1 MTLRAALT
9 LAFYAFYIAVASVS
23 AEPSPSQGQTKG
35 SASAPVH
42 AELTKPVYEEVTNL
56 VRAYFP
62 NAKISQTAGK
72 LHFEFKAAPHIS
84 TSTNRPVIGPKEGGI
99 LGDVEIK
106 HGNSGTAPKSINEYY
121 YQTVMMAPYSANH
134 DCHLNVKMSY
144 PPETTSD
151 FVDKFKILVNDFDSF
166 LPPPPKS
173 VTAEIPKAAA
183 ATAAATSSTTSAS
196 TVSTTTQDPSIST
209 KPIASAVT
217 LATAAPAPAAKP
229 AAQPRKLFLWKARKG
244 PDIVYLLGTIHAA
257 PPSLYPLPREI
268 EAAFNESKC
277 LVVEVDISRR
287 KVDPAKVNQLV
298 DTSGKYTPPD
308 KLSKH
313 LSPGTKR
320 VFEAYLNW
328 AGESWA
334 MYEQYKPWYARELI
348 TASVPRRGDLSKLR
362 KALGIDLHFLAKALL
377 TKTPVA
383 EFETVEF
390 QLALDSKLAPDVQDK
405 LFQVSLLE
413 MKDTDTFMATI
424 FDAWKSGD
432 TEKMERT
439 AVKNSVDNPE
449 LIPFTMALLN
459 NRNLGMAAKIE
470 PLLKTKGSP
479 LFVAV
484 GSAHMV
490 GETGLPN
497 LLKKQGFEVEQ
508 LTAAPEERR
517 SGR

>member
-1 MTLRAALT
+1 MTLRAAIT
-9 LAFYAFYIAVASVS
+9 FAFCAFYLTAASVR
-23 AEPSPSQGQTKG
+23 AETSPSQAKD
-35 SASAPVH
+35 SAAAPVH
-42 AELTKPVYEEVTNL
+42 AALTKPVYEEVTKL
-56 VRAYFP
+56 VRTYFP
-62 NAKISQTAGK
+62 NAKISETAGK

-106 HGNSGTAPKSINEYY
+106 QGNSQTAPKNINEYY
-121 YQTVMMAPYSANH
+121 YQTMTMAPYSANH

-151 FVDKFKILVNDFDSF
+151 FVDKFKGLVNDFDSL

-173 VTAEIPKAAA
+173 TATETSKPKDASAKTVA
-183 ATAAATSSTTSAS
+183 SASTASTTTADSAVSAKPVATAATVAT
-196 TVSTTTQDPSIST
+196 
-209 KPIASAVT
+209 
-217 LATAAPAPAAKP
+217 ATAATVPVAKP
-229 AAQPRKLFLWKARKG
+229 AAAPRKLFLWKARKG

-257 PPSLYPLPREI
+257 PASLYPLPREI

-277 LVVEVDISRR
+277 LIVEVDISKR
-287 KVDPAKVNQLV
+287 KVDPAKVHQLV
-298 DTSGKYTPPD
+298 DNSGKYTPPD

-313 LSPGTKR
+313 LSPSTKR

-377 TKTPVA
+377 RKTPVA

-405 LFQVSLLE
+405 LLQVSLLE

-432 TEKMERT
+432 VEKMERT

-459 NRNLGMAAKIE
+459 NRNIGMAAKIE
-470 PLLKTKGSP
+470 PFLKTKGSP

-490 GETGLPN
+490 GDTGLPN

-517 SGR
+517 TGR